1 MVAAGPTWSE
11 MASSVFSPIPVLIT
25 TVSSSGSSC
34 PVSTSFFRQP
44 TVVPP
49 AVSVKMPSVRA
60 NSKILFAARN
70 SEIAFGLLTDDS
82 SVQDTRGVTARDLF
96 PELFGVRP

>member
-1 MVAAGPTWSE
+1 VAVNAAYVGSIVAAGPTRSLT
-11 MASSVFSPIPVLIT
+11 ASRVFRPMPVLIT

-34 PVSTSFFRQP
+34 PVSTSLRSTP

-60 NSKILFAARN
+60 
-70 SEIAFGLLTDDS
+70 S
-82 SVQDTRGVTARDLF
+82 SRIPSRTSSSPMSSTA
-96 PELFGVRP
+96 PPVRRQMSST